1 MTTMLA
7 IIGTVVIITVQV
19 IEYNMTEIHI
29 PTAGTFNDDD
39 AEPPHSSVTLVF
51 IRTILITLSLNFPSH
66 FFEMVFLCIREN
78 NKQNILRLEGK
89 FIDG

>member
-7 IIGTVVIITVQV
+7 IIGTVAIITVQV

-39 AEPPHSSVTLVF
+39 AEPPHSSVTLS
-51 IRTILITLSLNFPSH
+51 LIH
-66 FFEMVFLCIREN
+66 I
-78 NKQNILRLEGK
+78 
-89 FIDG
+89 

>member
-7 IIGTVVIITVQV
+7 IIGTVAIITVQV

-66 FFEMVFLCIREN
+66 FLRWFFYVFEKII
-78 NKQNILRLEGK
+78 NKK
-89 FIDG
+89 DC

>member
-1 MTTMLA
+1 MTIMLA
-7 IIGTVVIITVQV
+7 IIGTVAIITVQV

-78 NKQNILRLEGK
+78 NKQKRLLNH
-89 FIDG
+89 

>member
-7 IIGTVVIITVQV
+7 IIGTVAIITVQV

-39 AEPPHSSVTLVF
+39 AEPPQIGRAHV
-51 IRTILITLSLNFPSH
+51 
-66 FFEMVFLCIREN
+66 
-78 NKQNILRLEGK
+78 
-89 FIDG
+89 

>member
-7 IIGTVVIITVQV
+7 IIGTVAIITVQV

-66 FFEMVFLCIREN
+66 F
-78 NKQNILRLEGK
+78 LRWFFMYSRK
-89 FIDG
+89 

>member
-7 IIGTVVIITVQV
+7 IIGTVAIITVQV

-39 AEPPHSSVTLVF
+39 AEPPFFCNPCIYSHYTYHSLT
-51 IRTILITLSLNFPSH
+51 
-66 FFEMVFLCIREN
+66 
-78 NKQNILRLEGK
+78 
-89 FIDG
+89 

>member
-7 IIGTVVIITVQV
+7 IIGTVAIITVQV

-39 AEPPHSSVTLVF
+39 AEPH
-51 IRTILITLSLNFPSH
+51 ILL
-66 FFEMVFLCIREN
+66 
-78 NKQNILRLEGK
+78 
-89 FIDG
+89 

>member
-7 IIGTVVIITVQV
+7 IIGTVAIITVQV

-66 FFEMVFLCIREN
+66 FLRWFLCIREN
-78 NKQNILRLEGK
+78 NKQK
-89 FIDG
+89 DC

>member
-1 MTTMLA
+1 
-7 IIGTVVIITVQV
+7 
-19 IEYNMTEIHI
+19 MTESKSVALPL

-78 NKQNILRLEGK
+78 NKQKRLLNH
-89 FIDG
+89 

>member
-7 IIGTVVIITVQV
+7 IIGTVAIITV
-19 IEYNMTEIHI
+19 
-29 PTAGTFNDDD
+29 TAGTFNDDD

-66 FFEMVFLCIREN
+66 FFEMVFLCILEN
-78 NKQNILRLEGK
+78 NKQKRLLNQ
-89 FIDG
+89 

>member
-7 IIGTVVIITVQV
+7 IIGTVAIITVQV

-66 FFEMVFLCIREN
+66 FFEMVFYVFEKII
-78 NKQNILRLEGK
+78 NKKTVKSMI
-89 FIDG
+89 

>member
-7 IIGTVVIITVQV
+7 IIGTVAIITVQV

-51 IRTILITLSLNFPSH
+51 IRTILINLLPLHMPGISRQSAMPSP
-66 FFEMVFLCIREN
+66 
-78 NKQNILRLEGK
+78 
-89 FIDG
+89 